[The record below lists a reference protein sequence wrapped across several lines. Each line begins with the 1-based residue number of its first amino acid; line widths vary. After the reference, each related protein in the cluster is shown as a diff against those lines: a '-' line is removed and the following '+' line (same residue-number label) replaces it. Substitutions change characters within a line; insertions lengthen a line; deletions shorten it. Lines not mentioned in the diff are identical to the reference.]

1 MNRAWIIAR
10 KEIKEIARSKYIL
23 SSLAI
28 PIVLIGVLV
37 PFVTTIVPLMAAPSP
52 SSANFPPGIEKMIP
66 GFREMTFQQKLT
78 YFETYFVLA
87 PLLLMV
93 PLMTPIYIAADSF
106 AGERERKT
114 VEPLLATPA
123 SDMELFFG
131 KVLTSFLPSMAV
143 SLVTFTSATVILAAA
158 ALDAFHRVIF
168 PNLAYVA
175 MMALTTPLATVFSIS
190 VMVLMSAKI
199 ANVRDASQIGGI
211 VILPVMLLIFGQLL
225 NLFFINELIVLAGT
239 LMLALVDALL
249 IRVATSRFD
258 RENLLTKL

>member
-1 MNRAWIIAR
+1 LNRAWIIAR
-10 KEIKEIARSKYIL
+10 KEIKEILRSKYIL
-23 SSLAI
+23 SSLVI
-28 PIVLIGVLV
+28 PIVLIGILV
-37 PFVTTIVPLMAAPSP
+37 PFITTIIPLTTLPGP
-52 SSANFPPGIEKMIP
+52 GSANFPPGIEKLIP

-114 VEPLLATPA
+114 VEPLLATPT
-123 SDMELFFG
+123 SDLELFFG
-131 KVLTSFLPSMAV
+131 KLLTSFIPSMAV
-143 SLVTFTSATVILAAA
+143 CFVTFASATIILAFA
-158 ALDAFHRVIF
+158 ALEAFKRIIF

-175 MMALTTPLATVFSIS
+175 MMVLTAPLATVFSIGI
-190 VMVLMSAKI
+190 MVVMSARI

-211 VILPVMLLIFGQLL
+211 VILPVILLLFGQLF
-225 NLFFINELIVLAGT
+225 NLFFINEIIVLAAT
-239 LMLALVDALL
+239 LLLGLVDALV

-258 RENLLTKL
+258 RETLLTKL